1 MPESVFKLPE
11 SFLTH
16 CFLNLSIL
24 FRFLDQDMA
33 AKRMTM
39 RKIREVLR
47 LRFSAELS
55 IRQISAG
62 TKISVGSI
70 QNILKLAQ
78 QQGLS
83 WPLPADLD
91 DQALALL
98 LYPISDARPSAKFQQ
113 PDWPEIHQELKR
125 KGVTKQLLWDD
136 CMDAGGRATQEQLPR
151 SIPSSIRTAV
161 TVIRSFAPVMPTG

>member
-1 MPESVFKLPE
+1 
-11 SFLTH
+11 
-16 CFLNLSIL
+16 
-24 FRFLDQDMA
+24 MA

-70 QNILKLAQ
+70 QNILKLAE

-83 WPLPADLD
+83 WPLPDELD
-91 DQALALL
+91 DQALAL
-98 LYPISDARPSAKFQQ
+98 YPSSDARPFCQDS
-113 PDWPEIHQELKR
+113 
-125 KGVTKQLLWDD
+125 
-136 CMDAGGRATQEQLPR
+136 CR
-151 SIPSSIRTAV
+151 SIKI
-161 TVIRSFAPVMPTG
+161 GL